1 MIILKNAIIQNLLRG
16 EGTIN
21 PKKSEGFSLVELVVV
36 IAVLAILGAVAIPA
50 FRGIMEWAETVIAMY
65 NLNNAY
71 KECNVNLS
79 LSDNSNR
86 NSITYIIPS
95 NTSRFQYPDSGDDG
109 ICLSPE
115 TGNILT
121 AARTAYGQTVST
133 FNLNI
138 NVLTG
143 ERSTERAVPS
153 WVKWEN

>member
-1 MIILKNAIIQNLLRG
+1 MFLKYTIIKELIRKNN
-16 EGTIN
+16 TIN
-21 PKKSEGFSLVELVVV
+21 SKKNKGFSLVELVVV
-36 IAVLAILGAVAIPA
+36 IAILAILSTVAIPS
-50 FRGIMEWAETVIAMY
+50 FFGIMEWAETVIAMY

-71 KECNVNLS
+71 KECQINLS
-79 LSDNSNR
+79 LNR
-86 NSITYIIPS
+86 TNRSTITYTIPD

-109 ICLSPE
+109 VCLSPE

-138 NVLTG
+138 NVATG

>member
-1 MIILKNAIIQNLLRG
+1 MFLKYAIIQELIRKNK
-16 EGTIN
+16 TIN
-21 PKKSEGFSLVELVVV
+21 HKKNRGFSLVELVVV
-36 IAVLAILGAVAIPA
+36 IAVLSILSAVAIPS
-50 FRGIMEWAETVIAMY
+50 FTGIMEWAETVIAMY

-71 KECNVNLS
+71 KECYSNLS
-79 LSDNSNR
+79 LSDSSSR
-86 NSITYIIPS
+86 NTITYVIPS

-143 ERSTERAVPS
+143 ERSTERAVPA
-153 WVKWEN
+153 WVRWEN

>member
-1 MIILKNAIIQNLLRG
+1 MFLKYTIIKELIRKNN
-16 EGTIN
+16 TIN
-21 PKKSEGFSLVELVVV
+21 SKKNKGFSLVELVVV
-36 IAVLAILGAVAIPA
+36 IAILAILSTVAIPS
-50 FRGIMEWAETVIAMY
+50 FFGIMEWAETVIAMY
-65 NLNNAY
+65 NFNNAY
-71 KECNVNLS
+71 KECQINLS
-79 LSDNSNR
+79 LNR
-86 NSITYIIPS
+86 TNRSTITYTIPD

-109 ICLSPE
+109 VCLSPE

-138 NVLTG
+138 NVATG

>member
-1 MIILKNAIIQNLLRG
+1 M
-16 EGTIN
+16 
-21 PKKSEGFSLVELVVV
+21 ELVVV
-36 IAVLAILGAVAIPA
+36 IAILAILSTVAIPS
-50 FRGIMEWAETVIAMY
+50 FFGIMEWAETVIAMY

-71 KECNVNLS
+71 KECQINLS
-79 LSDNSNR
+79 LNR
-86 NSITYIIPS
+86 TNRSTITYTIPD

-109 ICLSPE
+109 VCLSPE

-138 NVLTG
+138 NVATG